1 MTKHRRKNETAKWI
15 KEIVRV
21 EQDKGYLGN
30 REEDS
35 KQDNGVNQTAGGAF
49 VLKPEGDTQEEDN
62 G

>member
-1 MTKHRRKNETAKWI
+1 MTKHRRKNETAKGL

-35 KQDNGVNQTAGGAF
+35 K
-49 VLKPEGDTQEEDN
+49 
-62 G
+62 